1 MQISRCLD
9 PGMTLIVGTAN
20 AQKIPVCC
28 RAVALASQDDVA
40 TVTVYLPVATSHET
54 VQNLAT
60 THRIAITATYPIDH
74 CSIQLKGTAHDARL
88 ARDDEARFVGER
100 FRAIADSLDR
110 IGVPAS
116 VTGNAA
122 WWPAFAVDVR
132 INEIYDQT
140 PGPKAGTRIR

>member
-20 AQKIPVCC
+20 AQNVPVCC
-28 RAVALASQDDVA
+28 RAVALSSRDDAA

-60 THRIAITATYPIDH
+60 TRRIAITATDPIDH
-74 CSIQLKGTAHDARL
+74 CSIQLKGTTDDARL

-110 IGVPAS
+110 IGIPAR

-122 WWPAFAVDVR
+122 WWPAFAVSVR
-132 INEIYDQT
+132 IDEIYDQT
-140 PGPKAGTRIR
+140 PGPKAGTRVR